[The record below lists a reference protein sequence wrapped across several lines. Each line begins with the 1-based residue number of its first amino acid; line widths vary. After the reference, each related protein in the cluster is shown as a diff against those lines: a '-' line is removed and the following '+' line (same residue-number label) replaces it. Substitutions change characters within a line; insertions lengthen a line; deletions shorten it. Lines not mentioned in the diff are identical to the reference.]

1 MARILVATEH
11 DTLSHLHSIVG
22 SKQDAVVLGFWVSE
36 EVAGSIAPGGTR
48 EVMRLNDTVGD
59 YSAYVEKAYVLAHS
73 VAENSPLYRG
83 IKPILT
89 LEESLADAFLRCL
102 MIGDMHKALVQRYG
116 GGSQV
121 VFLTESESQD
131 AFSIFNT
138 WRGAPFR
145 ISVQGKPQRG
155 IRRTARRIKVLV
167 NVAYEAKQ
175 ESNWAKIISAP
186 LEVVDDRY
194 KLRSALWPGA
204 SVKKGGR
211 WFYGSF
217 VNSIKI
223 LHRYLA
229 NFGGESSWVVN
240 RFSATRGLEPGD
252 HWHYLWQFGK
262 PAPRIEHERF
272 LQEARKYLETLPSEI
287 NSFPMDIFTASSAFV
302 NYFLSRL
309 LPLILAEADLM
320 HAFLERSS
328 PQELWV
334 ANQWGSE
341 GGLLQVAKKL
351 SIPAT
356 QVQHGALH
364 RYYPVASI
372 RTNRFF
378 VWGQFWKDRLKGSG
392 EGKAEVFNPG
402 LDVLPVER
410 EQQNLGKKRITV
422 LTAPIHAIMFW
433 HPDTILRE
441 VSVLVKDLVNNGYAV
456 LMRLHPSDQI
466 APWRRALEAATGSI
480 PPEVRFSKEESLA
493 SVLQETDLA
502 IMFFSTVF
510 LNCVASS
517 IPVIGLG
524 WYPHIWQGPLKQS
537 GLVHFAASVAE
548 VVELADHLLQ
558 QPRSIMATEQ
568 FLSTRSFESSVQ
580 ISQS

>member
-1 MARILVATEH
+1 
-11 DTLSHLHSIVG
+11 
-22 SKQDAVVLGFWVSE
+22 
-36 EVAGSIAPGGTR
+36 
-48 EVMRLNDTVGD
+48 
-59 YSAYVEKAYVLAHS
+59 
-73 VAENSPLYRG
+73 
-83 IKPILT
+83 
-89 LEESLADAFLRCL
+89 
-102 MIGDMHKALVQRYG
+102 MIGDIHKALVQRYG

-121 VFLTESESQD
+121 VFLTESESQN
-131 AFSIFNT
+131 AFSVFNS

-145 ISVQGKPQRG
+145 ISVLEKSQGG
-155 IRRTARRIKVLV
+155 IWRKARRIRALA
-167 NVAYEAKQ
+167 NVVHEAKQ
-175 ESNWAKIISAP
+175 ESDWAKIISAP

-194 KLRSALWPGA
+194 KLRSAIWPEA

-217 VNSIKI
+217 VNSIRI

-229 NFGGESSWVVN
+229 NFKGESSWVIN
-240 RFSATRGLEPGD
+240 RFPAARGLKPGD

-262 PAPRIEHERF
+262 PAPRVDHERF
-272 LQEARKYLETLPSEI
+272 LQEARKYLGTLPSET
-287 NSFPMDIFTASSAFV
+287 NGFPMGVFTTSSVFMS
-302 NYFLSRL
+302 YFFKRL
-309 LPLILAEADLM
+309 LPLVLAEADLM

-341 GGLLQVAKKL
+341 GGLVQVARKL
-351 SIPAT
+351 GIPVT

-372 RTNRFF
+372 HTNRFF

-410 EQQNLGKKRITV
+410 KRQSAGKKQITV
-422 LTAPIHAIMFW
+422 LTTPIHEIMFW

-441 VSVLVKDLVNNGYAV
+441 VSALVKDLLNNGYAV
-456 LMRLHPSDQI
+456 LMRLHPGDQI
-466 APWRRALEAATGSI
+466 TPWRRALEAATGSSS
-480 PPEVRFSKEESLA
+480 PEVRFSKEEPLA
-493 SVLQETDLA
+493 SILQETDLA

-510 LNCVASS
+510 INCIASG

-537 GLVHFAASVAE
+537 GVVHFASSVAE
-548 VVELADHLLQ
+548 VVEFANRLLQ
-558 QPRSIMATEQ
+558 QPRNIMGTEQ
-568 FLSTRSFESSVQ
+568 FLATRSFESSVP